1 VIEFINEG
9 TCTDCGKCIEVCP
22 TDVFEPGAAG
32 VPEISRK
39 DDCTS
44 CMNCEL
50 YCPADAIYVSPIR
63 TPEAGLDK
71 AAVIASGILGSY
83 RRAMNWDNGQPPQGT
98 GDNWDLRLRER
109 RGEAPPDVKG
119 DRDADIRLRLY
130 NMRDRN
136 LIPVELAPGNRVVP
150 WHA

>member
-1 VIEFINEG
+1 MIEFINDD
-9 TCTDCGKCIEVCP
+9 TCTDCGKCVEVCP

-39 DDCTS
+39 EDCTS

-50 YCPADAIYVSPIR
+50 YCPADSIYVSPVR
-63 TPEAGLDK
+63 TREADLDK
-71 AAVIASGILGSY
+71 AAVIASGIVGSY
-83 RRAMNWDNGQPPQGT
+83 RREMNWAEGKPPQGT

-119 DRDADIRLRLY
+119 DRDAGIRLRLY
-130 NMRDRN
+130 RMRDRN
-136 LIPVELAPGNRVVP
+136 LIPVELAQRHRVDT
-150 WHA
+150 

>member
-1 VIEFINEG
+1 MIEFINED

-22 TDVFEPGAAG
+22 TDVFEPGTAG

-39 DDCTS
+39 SDCTS

-50 YCPADAIYVSPIR
+50 YCPADSIYVSPIR
-63 TPEAGLDK
+63 TPEADLDK
-71 AAVIASGILGSY
+71 AAVIASGLLGSY
-83 RRAMNWDNGQPPQGT
+83 RRAMNWADGQPPQGT

-136 LIPVELAPGNRVVP
+136 LIPVELDQGHRVDT
-150 WHA
+150 

>member
-1 VIEFINEG
+1 MIEFINEG

-22 TDVFEPGAAG
+22 TDVFEPGTAG

-39 DDCTS
+39 SDCTS

-50 YCPADAIYVSPIR
+50 YCPADSIYVSPIR
-63 TPEAGLDK
+63 TPEADLDK

-83 RRAMNWDNGQPPQGT
+83 RRAMNWADGQPPQGT

-109 RGEAPPDVKG
+109 RGESPPDVKG

-136 LIPVELAPGNRVVP
+136 LIPVELAQRHRVDT
-150 WHA
+150 